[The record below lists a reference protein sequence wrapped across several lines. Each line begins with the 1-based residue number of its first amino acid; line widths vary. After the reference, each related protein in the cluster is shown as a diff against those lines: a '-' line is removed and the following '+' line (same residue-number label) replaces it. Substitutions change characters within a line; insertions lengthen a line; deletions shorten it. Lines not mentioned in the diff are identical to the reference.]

1 MCRCLFTIVSLEC
14 LKCESVSVGR
24 LFQPGDGPSR
34 GLLLH
39 DCGNQCIN
47 CSSSIN
53 MSISAIAMYLPIVS
67 HTRPHKSCCQASR
80 VPEDRKVQNP
90 GVRRRRNCG
99 VRTSVDCSDCSV
111 AAAAAG
117 GCCSV
122 WTTWARTHSAPT
134 RPAPSSLSAQ
144 VTGTVQRLTT
154 HFNGH

>member
-1 MCRCLFTIVSLEC
+1 MLVLVGSFNQETALVGAFSMIVETNVSIAVLVSTCQSL
-14 LKCESVSVGR
+14 L
-24 LFQPGDGPSR
+24 
-34 GLLLH
+34 
-39 DCGNQCIN
+39 
-47 CSSSIN
+47 
-53 MSISAIAMYLPIVS
+53 AIYLPIVS
-67 HTRPHKSCCQASR
+67 YTRPHKSCCQASR

-99 VRTSVDCSDCSV
+99 VRTSVDCSDCSL

-144 VTGTVQRLTT
+144 VTGTVQPLTT
-154 HFNGH
+154 HYIYLIYKHHMYDSR